1 MFERF
6 TERARRV
13 MVLAQ
18 EEARLLN
25 HNFIGTEH
33 LLLGLIHEGEGVAAK
48 ALEQLGIS
56 LEAVREKVEETM
68 GAPSTAAGGSPP
80 FTPRAK
86 KVLELSLREALQL
99 GHNYIGTEHILLG
112 LVREGEGVAARVL
125 VDLGADLSRVRQ
137 QVIQLLSGYGSQ
149 KEGAAAAGGA
159 QSGGSGQEA
168 PSGSL
173 VLDQFGRNLTQLAR
187 DKKLDP
193 VIGRDREIERVMQVL
208 SRRTKNNPVLIGEP
222 GVGKTAIVEGLS
234 QKIVANDVPETL
246 RGKQLYTLDL
256 GALVA
261 GSRYRGDFEERL
273 KKVLKE
279 IRTRGDIVLFIDEL
293 HTLVGAGAAEGAID
307 AASILKPMLAR
318 GELQT
323 IGATTL
329 DEYRKHLEKDA
340 ALERRFQPIKVEEP
354 TVAHTIEILK
364 GLRDRYESHHSVTI
378 TDQALVAAANLA
390 DRYIADRHLP
400 DKAIDL
406 IDEAGSKLRIRRMT
420 VPPDYK
426 ELENEIVRI
435 RKEKEAAVG
444 REQFD
449 LAKKL
454 ADQEKAFLERKAAK
468 EAEWKA
474 EGVDL
479 FDIVDEEVIA
489 EVLSMSTG
497 IPVYKLTEEET
508 AKLLR
513 MEEELHK
520 RVIGQEDAIHAL
532 ARSIRRTRAGLKDP
546 KRPSGSFIFLGPTGV
561 GKTELAKAVTEFLF
575 GDSDAMIQLDMSEYM
590 EKHTVSRLVG
600 SPPGYVGYEEGGQ
613 LTEAVRRKPFCV
625 VLFDEIEKAHPD
637 VFNAL
642 LQILEEGRLTDS
654 QGRTVDFKN
663 TVLIMTSNLGTADLR
678 KAAVGF
684 AKTSEEL
691 TYERMKEKVNDAL
704 KNHFKPEFLNRIDE
718 VIVFHELTKDEVTEI
733 VDLMIARTRTQLEAL
748 GLGLELTQEAKY
760 FISAKGYQPE
770 LGARPLRRAIQNLI
784 DDPLSERILTKEY
797 RAGEIILVDVA
808 DNQLVF
814 RTIEGLEPPPAELA
828 ETGPAD

>member
-1 MFERF
+1 LFERF
-6 TERARRV
+6 TDRARRV
-13 MVLAQ
+13 LVLAQ

-33 LLLGLIHEGEGVAAK
+33 ILLGLIHEGEGVAAK
-48 ALEQLGIS
+48 ALESLGIS
-56 LEAVREKVEETM
+56 LEAVREKVEETI
-68 GAPSTAAGGSPP
+68 GPAGTATTGSPP

-99 GHNYIGTEHILLG
+99 GHNYIGTEHMLLG
-112 LVREGEGVAARVL
+112 LVREGEGVAAQVL
-125 VDLGADLSRVRQ
+125 VSLGADLSRVRQ
-137 QVIQLLSGYGSQ
+137 QVIQLLSGYQ
-149 KEGAAAAGGA
+149 A
-159 QSGGSGQEA
+159 SGPEKAPASG
-168 PSGSL
+168 PSGPQDAPAGSP

-187 DKKLDP
+187 ERKLDP
-193 VIGRDREIERVMQVL
+193 VIGREREIERVMQVL

-234 QKIVANDVPETL
+234 QRIVAGEVPETL

-279 IRTRGDIVLFIDEL
+279 IRTRGDIILFIDEL

-340 ALERRFQPIKVEEP
+340 ALERRFQPIKVDEP
-354 TVAHTIEILK
+354 SLTHTIEILK
-364 GLRDRYESHHSVTI
+364 GLRDRYEAHHGVTI
-378 TDQALVAAANLA
+378 TDQAVVSAANLA
-390 DRYIADRHLP
+390 DRYIADRYLP

-406 IDEAGSKLRIRRMT
+406 IDEAGSRLRIRRMST
-420 VPPDYK
+420 PPDYK
-426 ELENEIVRI
+426 AIEEDISKA
-435 RKEKEAAVG
+435 RKEKELAI
-444 REQFD
+444 EKQNFE

-454 ADQEKAFLERKAAK
+454 REKEEELLQRKATK
-468 EAEWKA
+468 EQEWRA

-479 FDIVDEEVIA
+479 FDVVDEEVIA
-489 EVLSMSTG
+489 EVLANWTG

-508 AKLLR
+508 SKLIR

-520 RVIGQEDAIHAL
+520 RIIGQDDALKAVSQ
-532 ARSIRRTRAGLKDP
+532 AIRRTRAGLKDP
-546 KRPSGSFIFLGPTGV
+546 KRPSGSFIFLGPSGV
-561 GKTELAKAVTEFLF
+561 GKTETAKALAEFLF
-575 GDSDAMIQLDMSEYM
+575 GDESALVQLDMSEYM

-613 LTEAVRRKPFCV
+613 LTEAVRRKPFSV

-637 VFNAL
+637 VFNTL
-642 LQILEEGRLTDS
+642 LQILEDGRLTDA

-663 TVLIMTSNLGTADLR
+663 TVIIMTSNLGTADLR
-678 KAAVGF
+678 KASVGF
-684 AKTSEEL
+684 AKADPAVTHDK
-691 TYERMKEKVNDAL
+691 MKAKVHEAL
-704 KNHFKPEFLNRIDE
+704 KQHFRPEFLNRIDE
-718 VIVFHELTKDEVTEI
+718 VIVFHELTKDEITEI
-733 VDLMIARTRTQLEAL
+733 VDLYMKRVREQLESQ
-748 GLGLELTQEAKY
+748 GISVELTLAAKY
-760 FISAKGYQPE
+760 QVVDQGYDSAM
-770 LGARPLRRAIQNLI
+770 GARPLRRALQRLVE
-784 DDPLSERILTKEY
+784 DPLSEKILWKEF
-797 RAGEIILVDVA
+797 RAGDTIIVDVE
-808 DNQLVF
+808 DGKITF
-814 RTIEGLEPPPAELA
+814 RAMEHFEPPPVELA
-828 ETGPAD
+828 GAGSPD